1 MFELYFF
8 IGAILLL
15 NIYVNVMIIKDD
27 TFFLDEEKPS
37 YIRNIWLIPII
48 GAGLGLYRLHANRIF
63 YIGVT
68 VVYFVLKIGLYY
80 LMFGII

>member
-8 IGAILLL
+8 ITAIVIL
-15 NIYVNVMIIKDD
+15 NIYVHIMIIKDD

-48 GAGLGLYRLHANRIF
+48 GAGLGLYRLHANRTF
-63 YIGVT
+63 YLGIMFT
-68 VVYFVLKIGLYY
+68 YLLLKFGIYY
-80 LMFGII
+80 LMFGLF